1 MERAGRNHLTASCV
15 DFAKGWAGITAS
27 RFGITASD
35 AGITASG
42 AGFTEQAGKNGNAN
56 EQDRARNEVH
66 GIQPF
71 LNWT

>member
-27 RFGITASD
+27 RF
-35 AGITASG
+35 GITASG